1 MKTRAEQDMDVE
13 LSADGPCPG
22 IGQTRNSATRDYDGI
37 QVRHSDWVCRNLNS
51 ALGGCRTFVCLL
63 GYCRTAFL
71 KRRSC

>member
-37 QVRHSDWVCRNLNS
+37 QS
-51 ALGGCRTFVCLL
+51 T
-63 GYCRTAFL
+63 TAQ
-71 KRRSC
+71 